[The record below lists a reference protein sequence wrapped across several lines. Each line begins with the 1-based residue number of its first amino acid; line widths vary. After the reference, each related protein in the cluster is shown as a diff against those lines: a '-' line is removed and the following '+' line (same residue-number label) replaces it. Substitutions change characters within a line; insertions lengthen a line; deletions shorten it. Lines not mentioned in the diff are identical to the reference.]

1 MTIPFVKFQ
10 GTGNDF
16 ILIDGRN
23 KDYSNIP
30 VKLMCD
36 RHFGIGADG
45 LMILQNKEGYDFE
58 MVYYNSDGNLSSMC
72 GNGGRCIVFWAHQL
86 GIGKNNKLTFWAPD
100 GAHEARVH
108 ENTVSLKMN
117 PVKNWKIIN
126 NQTVELNT
134 GSPHYVYFGHDNIDD
149 FNLIEWA
156 KNIRYSTPY
165 TQEGINVN
173 TVNILGENHLK
184 MRTYERGVEDETL
197 SCGTGVTAAVLASV
211 ILRDNLVGIKIQ
223 SGMNEI
229 RMSTKGGELSISFEK
244 SELGFDNISL
254 IGPAEYVFSGQW

>member
-45 LMILQNKEGYDFE
+45 LMILRNKEGYDFE

-86 GIGKNNKLTFWAPD
+86 GIGKNNKLNFWAPD
-100 GAHEARVH
+100 GAHEAMVLK
-108 ENTVSLKMN
+108 NTVSLKMN
-117 PVKNWKIIN
+117 PVKNWIIID

-134 GSPHYVYFGHDNIDD
+134 GSPHYVYFGHDNIDEL
-149 FNLIEWA
+149 NLNEWA
-156 KNIRYSTPY
+156 KNIRYNTPY
-165 TQEGINVN
+165 TLEGINVN
-173 TVNILGENHLK
+173 TVTLLGENHLK

-211 ILRDNLVGIKIQ
+211 ILRDNLAGIKIQ

-244 SELGFDNISL
+244 TELGFDNISL

>member
-72 GNGGRCIVFWAHQL
+72 GNGGRCIAFWAHKL
-86 GIGKNNKLTFWAPD
+86 GISKHKKLHFWAPD
-100 GAHEARVH
+100 GAHEAEVN
-108 ENTVSLKMN
+108 ENIVSLKMN
-117 PVKNWKIIN
+117 PVNSWKMIDNLTI
-126 NQTVELNT
+126 ELNT
-134 GSPHYVYFGHDNIDD
+134 GSPHYVSFRFDNIDEL
-149 FNLIEWA
+149 NIIEWA
-156 KNIRYSTPY
+156 KNIRFHEPY

-173 TVNILGENHLK
+173 VASILGENHLK

-211 ILRDNLVGIKIQ
+211 ILKDNLEGIYIQ
-223 SGMNEI
+223 EGNNEI
-229 RMSTKGGELSISFEK
+229 KMLTKGGSLSISFEK
-244 SELGFDNISL
+244 TVEGFDNIWL
-254 IGPAEYVFSGQW
+254 IGPAEFVFAGQW